1 MDATEPLLRELVGAA
16 LREERRRQDLTLARL
31 AEASGVSMQ
40 HVSDVERGRKDPS
53 SEVLA
58 ALTGALGI
66 SVFDIGRRVHLAA
79 VPRDEE
85 DPRESRRDVR
95 QPVLHRG
102 TARQGVVLDLTAR
115 GRSAGL
121 QEDTVL
127 PVAHG
132 IRSSSARSAREPQL
146 SAA

>member
-1 MDATEPLLRELVGAA
+1 MDGTEPLLRELVGAV
-16 LREERRRQDLTLARL
+16 LREERRRQGLTLARL

-58 ALTGALGI
+58 AIAGALGI

-79 VPRDEE
+79 DPSRDAEPRFDAQ
-85 DPRESRRDVR
+85 R
-95 QPVLHRG
+95 
-102 TARQGVVLDLTAR
+102 GVVLDLAAWGHRTDLR
-115 GRSAGL
+115 LPSALPTGL
-121 QEDTVL
+121 HHSSTSRQE
-127 PVAHG
+127 PM
-132 IRSSSARSAREPQL
+132 L